1 MLDRVRRTIEENA
14 LLENGDSVICAVSG
28 GADSIC
34 LLHTMLRLKSDY
46 NLCIYVANVN
56 HMIRGEESNEDS
68 EFVRVIARAAD
79 AEFFYREY
87 DVIKIARERKLGEEE
102 CGRILRYEFFEE
114 LSKKLGGAK
123 IATAH
128 NLNDNAETV
137 LFRLIR
143 GASAQG
149 LSGIKYKRGNIIR
162 PLLDI
167 PREDIEK
174 YLRSNSLT
182 WREDSTNK
190 IPIYARNKI
199 RLNIMPTLNEISQ
212 GAQRK
217 IAAAS
222 RYIAED
228 NAFIDLMAQ
237 KVIDECF
244 LNDRLMIGPFLNS
257 SMPIRRRICYAVLKN
272 WNMAD
277 ITAEKIEQF
286 CAFAQGGNG
295 RIFDINSHFYAQK
308 SYDAIILC
316 ARGEKENF
324 HLLLDDEND
333 AVGADFKISIEYS
346 DTFVKRNGN
355 NIAVFDAEKLS
366 LPFTVRSRREG
377 DRISL
382 KGAGGTKKLSDIFT
396 DEKIERQL
404 RDTIPIVEKDG
415 EVLFVCG
422 LRQSSLYE
430 TTENTKKYL
439 IIKYERKFSEERQ
452 G

>member
-46 NLCIYVANVN
+46 NLSVYVANVN
-56 HMIRGEESNEDS
+56 HMIRGEESDGDS
-68 EFVRVIARAAD
+68 EFVRVVAKAAD

-87 DVIKIARERKLGEEE
+87 DVIKIARERKIGEEE

-114 LSKKLGGAK
+114 LSQRLGGAK

-143 GASAQG
+143 GTAAQG
-149 LSGIKYKRGNIIR
+149 LGGIKYKRKNIIR

-190 IPIYARNKI
+190 IPLYARNKI
-199 RLNIMPTLNEISQ
+199 RLQVMPVLNEISQ
-212 GAQRK
+212 GAEKK
-217 IAAAS
+217 ISAAS

-228 NAFIDLMAQ
+228 NAFIDLLAQ
-237 KVIDECF
+237 RAEKECF
-244 LNDRLMIGPFLNS
+244 FKDRLMTEPFLNAP
-257 SMPIRRRICYAVLKN
+257 MPLRRRMCANVLKA
-272 WNMAD
+272 WEASEV
-277 ITAEKIEQF
+277 TAEKIERF
-286 CAFAQGGNG
+286 CEFAKAESG
-295 RIFDINSHFYAQK
+295 RCFDINADAYAQK

-316 ARGEKENF
+316 RRGEKTPF
-324 HLLLDDEND
+324 CLMLDDENA
-333 AVGADFKISIEYS
+333 AVGEDFTVSIKYS
-346 DTFVKRNGN
+346 DTPLKRNGN
-355 NIAVFDAEKLS
+355 NTAVFDAQKLS
-366 LPFTVRSRREG
+366 TPLIVRSRKEG
-377 DRISL
+377 DKISL

-396 DEKIERQL
+396 DEKIERHL
-404 RDTIPIVEKDG
+404 RDSIPIVEKDG
-415 EVLFVCG
+415 EILFVCG
-422 LRQSSLYE
+422 IRQSSLYE
-430 TTENTKKYL
+430 TDENTKKYL
-439 IIKYERKFSEERQ
+439 IIKYERKISEERQ